1 MDYLSTIRKPIDG
14 DMNNFVELFKQSL
27 THGEGMLEQILKHIR
42 ERGGKRMRPM
52 LVFLTARNLG
62 EILEFYSKLR
72 LLKADRDAQNSHP
85 PHRREPNWLYAAT
98 PIQEQHSV

>member
-14 DMNNFVELFKQSL
+14 DMDNFVELFKQSL

-52 LVFLTARNLG
+52 LVFLTATGNYLTA
-62 EILEFYSKLR
+62 LR
-72 LLKADRDAQNSHP
+72 QNSL
-85 PHRREPNWLYAAT
+85 ENLNLL
-98 PIQEQHSV
+98 S